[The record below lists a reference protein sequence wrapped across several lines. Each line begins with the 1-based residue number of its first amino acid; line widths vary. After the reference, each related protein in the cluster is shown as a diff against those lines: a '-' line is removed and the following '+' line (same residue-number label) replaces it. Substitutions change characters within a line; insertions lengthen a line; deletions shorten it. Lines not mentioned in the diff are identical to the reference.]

1 METACCEFKYDA
13 KTAGCEEMS
22 ETRGMDGP
30 APLIAVKDVR
40 KSFGDVSVLD
50 GVSVRVMKHET
61 VSILGPSGCGK
72 STLMNIVTGLISAD
86 SGEVCVSGRI
96 GYMQQKD
103 LLLPWKTV
111 MDNVN
116 LPRVIGGD
124 DKREAAADALP
135 YFETFGLSGYEQ
147 RYPHE
152 LSGGMR
158 QRVNFLR
165 TFLTSGDIMLLD
177 EPFGALDSIT
187 RGRLGQWLTDV
198 KKHIDVTIM
207 LITHDVEEAV
217 LLSDRVYVL
226 SDKPSVVRAEI
237 AIDFCRGRKEERRL
251 SPELMDYK
259 RQILSKL

>member
-1 METACCEFKYDA
+1 
-13 KTAGCEEMS
+13 
-22 ETRGMDGP
+22 
-30 APLIAVKDVR
+30 
-40 KSFGDVSVLD
+40 D
-50 GVSVRVMKHET
+50 GVSVHVMKHET

-72 STLMNIVTGLISAD
+72 STLMNIVTGLTHAD
-86 SGEVCVSGRI
+86 SGEVRVTGQI

-111 MDNVN
+111 MDNVT
-116 LPRVIGGD
+116 LPRVIGGAD
-124 DKREAAADALP
+124 RRAAAADASP
-135 YFETFGLSGYEQ
+135 YFEVFGLSGYED

-165 TFLTSGDIMLLD
+165 TFLTSGDVMLLD

-187 RGRLGQWLTDV
+187 RGRLQQWLTDV
-198 KKHIDVTIM
+198 KKRIDVTIM
-207 LITHDVEEAV
+207 LITHDVEEAI

-226 SDKPSVVRAEI
+226 SDKPSSVRAEI
-237 AIDFCRGRKEERRL
+237 AIDFCRERKEERRL

-259 RQILSKL
+259 RRILSNL